1 MQKNRERFRSAVI
14 AIREIFPPT
23 LRPAIYKSRD
33 WRAFMRRLSLIAYAL
48 KTYSGLLAVILC
60 LAAPLAHAADPPQL
74 TEAVLEVSLSNG
86 EPGEMLVVLRGPQG
100 QLYLE
105 EGDFE
110 RLRLHPPRTAPYV
123 YEGRRFFDPKALKGC
138 TVAIDEAA
146 QRAVITA
153 PATSLDT
160 TRLSAAERRS
170 PDITPASPGAFLN
183 YQLSAQQID
192 GQNIGGA
199 FAELGVFAGA
209 GVVTNTAVARYGND
223 DNQLVRLDTTYTRD
237 FPVTLET
244 LNLGDAISDGGSW
257 GNAVRY
263 AGVRWSRNFALRPDL
278 LTTPLL
284 ATSGTA
290 TVPSTVDV
298 FVNNQLVTSSQLPP
312 GPFVIDRLPTVSG
325 TGDVSVVVRDAL
337 GREQVLTQ
345 SFYSSVALLAQGLSQ
360 YSVNLGKIRDNYALE
375 SNDYGPMLG
384 EASYRRGITDAITLE
399 GHAEYLAGDA
409 HAAGVNA
416 AFGLG
421 QIGVINFTAA
431 NGGDSSGSGWLR
443 GVGLEHRG
451 TNTSFVASTL
461 WASSDFSQ
469 VGEPLDPAMRMRQRS
484 LLQTGVGLGRFGSLS
499 LAYVRQTYRDS
510 PTQQTLGLTH
520 SIQLGRVGSL
530 NLSLTQT
537 RTAAQLAT
545 GAQNSTSAYL
555 IFVLPLDFRR
565 AATLSSVGGSGPGAP
580 ANEVIAS
587 LTQSPPVGPGTGYR
601 LSASTAGNYDAD
613 WRQQFSGADLEL
625 EAARNQGLEGR
636 SAYLSGAVTLL
647 DGQIN
652 TTRSVNG
659 SFAMVDVAGLADVPV
674 YVENQLTTHTDA
686 TGRAL
691 LYNLRPYEAN
701 RISITP
707 EDLPLD
713 TTIAASSTIMAPPYR
728 SGVIARFPVE
738 RVRSGTFRLVTDD
751 GKPVPVGAVVTLK
764 GTPFPVVQGGMVYVT
779 GYDHGMSA
787 EASWSGG
794 RCNFRLEPPPPDDP
808 LPDMGT
814 VQCHESR
821 KTAY

>member
-1 MQKNRERFRSAVI
+1 M
-14 AIREIFPPT
+14 T
-23 LRPAIYKSRD
+23 
-33 WRAFMRRLSLIAYAL
+33 RLTRIAYAL
-48 KTYSGLLAVILC
+48 RTYSGLLIMMLC
-60 LAAPLAHAADPPQL
+60 LAARSASAADAPQL
-74 TEAVLEVSLSNG
+74 AEAVLEVALSSN
-86 EPGEMLVVLRGPQG
+86 EPGEMLVVLRGPEG

-105 EGDFE
+105 ESDFAH
-110 RLRLHPPRTAPYV
+110 LRLHVPATAPV
-123 YEGRRFFDPKALKGC
+123 VHEGKRFFDPKSIRGC
-138 TVAIDEAA
+138 TVTIDEAA

-153 PATSLDT
+153 PPASLDT

-183 YQLSAQQID
+183 YQLSAQQINR
-192 GQNIGGA
+192 QNSGGA

-209 GVVTNTAVARYGND
+209 GVLTSTAVGRYGND
-223 DNQLVRLDTTYTRD
+223 DDQLVRLDTTYTRD
-237 FPVTLET
+237 FPASLET

-298 FVNNQLVTSSQLPP
+298 FVNNQLVTSSQLPA

-337 GREQVLTQ
+337 GREEVVTQ
-345 SFYSSVALLAQGLSQ
+345 SFYSSVTLLAQGLSQ
-360 YSVNLGKIRDNYALE
+360 YSVNLGKIRDNYGLE
-375 SNDYGPMLG
+375 SNDYGSMLG

-409 HAAGVNA
+409 HAAGLNA

-431 NGGDSSGSGWLR
+431 NGGDASGSGWLS

-451 TNTSFVASTL
+451 TNTSFIASSS
-461 WASSDFSQ
+461 WAGSDFSQ
-469 VGEPLDPAMRMRQRS
+469 VGEPLDPTMRIRQRS
-484 LLQTGVGLGRFGSLS
+484 LLQVGAGVGRFGSLS

-510 PTQQTLGLTH
+510 PAQQTLGLTH
-520 SIQLGRVGSL
+520 SIRLGRIGSL
-530 NLSLTQT
+530 NLTLTQT
-537 RTAAQLAT
+537 RTAAQLSTA
-545 GAQNSTSAYL
+545 AQNSTSAYL

-565 AATLSSVGGSGPGAP
+565 AATLSAVGGSGPGSP
-580 ANEVIAS
+580 TNEVIAS

-613 WRQQFSGADLEL
+613 WRQQFSSADLEV
-625 EAARNQGLEGR
+625 EAARNQGLDGR
-636 SAYLSGAVTLL
+636 SAYVSGAMTFL
-647 DGQIN
+647 DGQLN

-686 TGRAL
+686 SGRAL

-738 RVRSGTFRLVTDD
+738 RVHSGTFRLITDE
-751 GKPVPVGAVVTLK
+751 GKPVPVGAVVTLQ
-764 GTPFPVVQGGMVYVT
+764 GAQFPVVLDGMVYVT

-794 RCNFRLEPPPPDDP
+794 RCGFRLEPPPPDDP

-814 VQCHESR
+814 IQCHANRETPMHR
-821 KTAY
+821 